1 MNAVIVFIIVGS
13 LKLQRTPCAKLLS
26 KQRGSPLVHSGVFE
40 CWNSA
45 VVVHLGIYLS
55 AQICVWSRQV
65 PLVWVELSWFQDMH
79 VAKGIIYKKK
89 GYTPQYYCLSSWWA
103 IFFSSKELLNWPL
116 SLEPSNYE
124 TCTGANF

>member
-1 MNAVIVFIIVGS
+1 MWRLRSNLEETHSVLQMNAMIVFIIVGS

-26 KQRGSPLVHSGVFE
+26 KQRGSPLVHSGVFD

-45 VVVHLGIYLS
+45 VVVHLAIYLS

-79 VAKGIIYKKK
+79 VAKGIIY
-89 GYTPQYYCLSSWWA
+89 
-103 IFFSSKELLNWPL
+103 
-116 SLEPSNYE
+116 
-124 TCTGANF
+124 